1 MSDLTNQSQP
11 PAKENSNLNYALRV
25 LWIAVRLCA
34 VIILIDRGGTFF
46 YQGF

>member
-1 MSDLTNQSQP
+1 MSDLTNETP
-11 PAKENSNLNYALRV
+11 PAKETSAMSYVLRV

>member
-1 MSDLTNQSQP
+1 MSDLTNQAQP
-11 PAKENSNLNYALRV
+11 PAKDSAMTFFLRV